1 MMRELPAWLSRLTAV
16 LLLFAL
22 IAFAVFGVAL
32 PVRTAYDETEGAL
45 AHTRELLAR
54 YERASARKSAL
65 AARLAELGKR
75 QAQTG
80 IYVKG
85 ATDAV
90 AAADLQERIKAA
102 IASAGGELKS
112 TQILTVRD
120 EGEFQRVTLR
130 VAMTGRVVN
139 LYRLLYTLEGGRPYL
154 FVDNLDVKARRSRRK
169 KDEDANA
176 DPQLTIR
183 FDLYGYLK
191 PEIG

>member
-1 MMRELPAWLSRLTAV
+1 MHELPAWLSRLTAV
-16 LLLFAL
+16 LLLVGL

-32 PVRTAYDETEGAL
+32 PVMTAYDETEGSL

-54 YERASARKSAL
+54 YEQASSRKSAL
-65 AARLAELGKR
+65 AARLAELGDR

-80 IYVKG
+80 IYIKG

-90 AAADLQERIKAA
+90 AAADLQERIKSA
-102 IASAGGELKS
+102 IASTGGELKS

-130 VAMTGRVVN
+130 VAMTGRIVN
-139 LYRLLYTLEGGRPYL
+139 LYRLLYALEGGRPYL

-169 KDEDANA
+169 KEEAAA
-176 DPQLTIR
+176 DPKLTIR
-183 FDLYGYLK
+183 FDLFGYLK